1 MRRCGPETESDDA
14 AVIIDNL
21 KIKYKK
27 LTSLHYQG
35 LPSPLKDGDT
45 PQLAG
50 ATRPRRRRRRGWE
63 MGRGFPPPQPIK
75 GAGGA
80 S

>member
-50 ATRPRRRRRRGWE
+50 ATRPRRRRCLEVGNGE
-63 MGRGFPPPQPIK
+63 GVSPSP
-75 GAGGA
+75 AD
-80 S
+80 